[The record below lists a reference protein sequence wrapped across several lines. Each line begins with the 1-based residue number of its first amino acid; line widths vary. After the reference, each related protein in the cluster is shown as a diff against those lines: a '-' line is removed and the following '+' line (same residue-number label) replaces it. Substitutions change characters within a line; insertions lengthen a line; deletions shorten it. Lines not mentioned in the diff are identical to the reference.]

1 VGFLDRL
8 LGRRGRG
15 SGAPAP
21 TRDDTLSSTYV
32 PPPTPVPG
40 DPDDSRDDDARDD
53 DQGAQ
58 SDQGWVEP
66 STEGIQGDTSS
77 EVAASDADAG
87 DAGAGDAGGGDGGGG
102 NGGGNGG
109 GGGD

>member
-1 VGFLDRL
+1 MGFLGRL
-8 LGRRGRG
+8 FGRRGPG

-32 PPPTPVPG
+32 PPPTPTPG
-40 DPDDSRDDDARDD
+40 DPDDSRDDDAKDHDD
-53 DQGAQ
+53 RGAQ
-58 SDQGWVEP
+58 ADQGWVDP
-66 STEGIQGDTSS
+66 TAPEGQADSQGD
-77 EVAASDADAG
+77 ARPG
-87 DAGAGDAGGGDGGGG
+87 DAGDAGGGDGGGG